1 MTKKD
6 DKPLDFEKQ
15 LKALED
21 IVASMEKGELS
32 LEDSLKAY
40 ENGVRLARDCQ
51 TALDE
56 AQQRIDI
63 LVQRGDELTE
73 EPFERD
79 S

>member
-1 MTKKD
+1 MAKIE
-6 DKPLDFEKQ
+6 KPLDFEQQ
-15 LKALED
+15 LKELES

-40 ENGVRLARDCQ
+40 EKGIKLTRECQ
-51 TALDE
+51 TALDK

-63 LVQRGDELTE
+63 LVERDGKLVE
-73 EPFERD
+73 EPFENN